1 VLECWITGQP
11 RFVATSTGTSVEAGV
26 AEVRDDLFRQI
37 DKHVT
42 RKETNRRR

>member
-11 RFVATSTGTSVEAGV
+11 RFVATSTERAIEAGV
-26 AEVRDDLFRQI
+26 AEVRDDLHRQI